1 MVGGIQ
7 QIMTVWSQSPE
18 IPVVGRLKFF
28 VDQWK
33 LITED
38 QWVISTIRDGLKLDF
53 LEIPPFS
60 ALKKTVVNVQ
70 NPYIIQQVVEKLL
83 GKGAIEPVPFQ
94 NSQRGFYST
103 FSLHPKN
110 QGNSDQ

>member
-1 MVGGIQ
+1 MG
-7 QIMTVWSQSPE
+7 
-18 IPVVGRLKFF
+18 GRLKFFVDQWKFF

-33 LITED
+33 LITEY
-38 QWVISTIRDGLKLDF
+38 QWIISTIRDGLKLDF

-60 ALKKTVVNVQ
+60 GIKETVVNVQ
-70 NPYIIQQVVEKLL
+70 NQYILQQEVEKVLE
-83 GKGAIEPVPFQ
+83 KGAIEPVPFQ

-103 FSLHPKN
+103 FSLYSKN